1 MIMEL
6 QVTGKGN
13 KYVATDRN
21 GKVLY
26 SVRKKG
32 FSSRYNLMD
41 ASNYYNLY
49 TLVQTGDDK
58 KPAFT
63 IILNDNVFLSMEC
76 KSLFLDPTIVARGK
90 EFTFELRSKDR
101 KEFEIV
107 KNGNSVGHIHTLL
120 AVNGEFQYGIEIEN
134 TAFDDYIPLFAVAI
148 DRAFGEMNK

>member
-13 KYVATDRN
+13 KYVVTDKS
-21 GKVLY
+21 GKLLY
-26 SVRKKG
+26 SVRKKS

-58 KPAFT
+58 KPGFT
-63 IILNDNVFLSMEC
+63 IILNDNVFLSLEL

-90 EFTFELRSKDR
+90 EFSFEIVSKDR
-101 KEFEIV
+101 KKFTIFRNGTEI
-107 KNGNSVGHIHTLL
+107 GTMETL
-120 AVNGEFQYGIEIEN
+120 AGVNGEFQYGMNIEN
-134 TAFDDYIPLFAVAI
+134 TAFDDYIPLFAVAV
-148 DRAFGEMNK
+148 DRVFGEMNR

>member
-1 MIMEL
+1 MEL
-6 QVTGKGN
+6 KVIGKGA
-13 KYVATDRN
+13 KYTVVDKDDRL
-21 GKVLY
+21 LY
-26 SVRKKG
+26 NIKKKG
-32 FSSRYNLMD
+32 FGARYNLMD

-58 KPAFT
+58 KPVFT

-101 KEFEIV
+101 KEFEIFR
-107 KNGNSVGHIHTLL
+107 NGNSVGHIHTLS

-148 DRAFGEMNK
+148 DKAFGEMNK

>member
-1 MIMEL
+1 MEL

-63 IILNDNVFLSMEC
+63 IILNDNVFP
-76 KSLFLDPTIVARGK
+76 FHGVQIPFPRPHYRGK
-90 EFTFELRSKDR
+90 RQG
-101 KEFEIV
+101 V
-107 KNGNSVGHIHTLL
+107 HIR
-120 AVNGEFQYGIEIEN
+120 AQKQGQKGI
-134 TAFDDYIPLFAVAI
+134 
-148 DRAFGEMNK
+148 